1 MRKFIRPTF
10 QEKAFTLIEV
20 LIALAI
26 ISIGALGYTR
36 AQFSSLQTASD
47 SALRITG
54 SLLVDDMV
62 ARIEAN
68 AGEALQGLSSGY
80 QTGPATFNNNC
91 LSSTGSICT
100 GNQMALHDL
109 ADWNNLIS
117 TQFPANSGA
126 VGIVCLDK
134 NPGNTANGC
143 NLPASNPNPL
153 VFTVKILWSS
163 WQNRGTGILDQSVV
177 ATVTPPLQR

>member
-1 MRKFIRPTF
+1 MRKVTKYTKERG
-10 QEKAFTLIEV
+10 FTLIEV
-20 LIALAI
+20 LIAFLI

-36 AQFSSLQTASD
+36 SQFSSLQTASD

-54 SLLVDDMV
+54 ALLVADMV

-68 AGEALQGLSSGY
+68 AGESLQGLNSGY

-100 GNQMALHDL
+100 GNQMALHDI
-109 ADWNNLIS
+109 ADWNNLIAS
-117 TQFPANSGA
+117 QFPANSGA
-126 VGIVCLDK
+126 VGIVCLDE
-134 NPGNTANGC
+134 NPGNTTNSCTPPG
-143 NLPASNPNPL
+143 NTPNPL
-153 VFTVKILWSS
+153 IFTVKILWSS
-163 WQNRGTGILDQSVV
+163 WKNRGTGIFDQSIV

>member
-1 MRKFIRPTF
+1 MRKTTHTNPKE
-10 QEKAFTLIEV
+10 QGFTLIEV
-20 LIALAI
+20 LIALVI

-47 SALRITG
+47 SALRITAA
-54 SLLVDDMV
+54 LLVDDMV

-68 AGEALQGLSSGY
+68 AGEALQGLTSGY
-80 QTGPATFNNNC
+80 QTGPATFNSNC

-117 TQFPANSGA
+117 AEFPATSGA
-126 VGIVCLDK
+126 VGIVCLDA
-134 NPGNTANGC
+134 NPGNTNNAC
-143 NLPASNPNPL
+143 NPPGSNPNPL

-163 WQNRGTGILDQSVV
+163 WKNRGTGTLDQSIV

>member
-1 MRKFIRPTF
+1 MGKVNQYTKE
-10 QEKAFTLIEV
+10 QGFTLIEV
-20 LIALAI
+20 LIAFLI

-36 AQFSSLQTASD
+36 SQFSSLQTASD

-54 SLLVDDMV
+54 ALLVADMV

-68 AGEALQGLSSGY
+68 AGESLQGLNSGY

-109 ADWNNLIS
+109 ADWNNLIAS
-117 TQFPANSGA
+117 QFPA
-126 VGIVCLDK
+126 
-134 NPGNTANGC
+134 NPGNTANSCTPPG
-143 NLPASNPNPL
+143 SNPNPL
-153 VFTVKILWSS
+153 IFTVKILWSS
-163 WQNRGTGILDQSVV
+163 WQNRGTGILDQSIV